1 MPSSVKKLPG
11 AAFLSF
17 PDMYDMLAAEL
28 RERFFCDL
36 QESVRYGDLLYMP
49 HIDNL
54 LINNLQNESEAI
66 DDGKIAQGIPSLRV
80 PYWCRTAM
88 LSPLSI
94 DFESIGDA
102 SRELSDIQRNWA
114 PYDYQFFRRSAL
126 IREKLPYI
134 NLKERSFPVRIP
146 AAPIGLYTLTG
157 KRTMLAS
164 AATTSFLP
172 AGAIRFTENHED
184 PPSRA
189 YLKLYEA
196 LTLMRLFFGCDLP
209 GKGDRCFDAG
219 ASPGGWT
226 WVLTGLGCNVLSVD
240 RAELVPELMKN
251 PRVDF
256 LRHDAFTLKPEDVGT
271 CDWVFSDVIC
281 YPERLYEWIGMWLS
295 SGLCRNMICTVKMQ
309 GGIDWQLIEK
319 FATLPDSRLVHL
331 NYNKHELTWLCCKK

>member
-1 MPSSVKKLPG
+1 MSSSIKKLPG

-17 PDMYDMLAAEL
+17 PDMYDMLVAEL
-28 RERFFCDL
+28 RERFSCDL
-36 QESVRYGDLLYMP
+36 RESVRYGDLLYVP
-49 HIDNL
+49 HTDRL
-54 LINNLQNESEAI
+54 LINNIQNSSETVGSQA
-66 DDGKIAQGIPSLRV
+66 IAQTASRLRV

-102 SRELSDIQRNWA
+102 CRALSGIQRNWA

-146 AAPIGLYTLTG
+146 TAPIGLYTLTG
-157 KRTMLAS
+157 EHTMLAS
-164 AATTSFLP
+164 SATTSFLP
-172 AGAIRFTENHED
+172 AGAIRFTENREG

-209 GKGDRCFDAG
+209 GKGERCFDAG

-226 WVLTGLGCNVLSVD
+226 WVLAGLGCDVFSVD
-240 RAELVPELMKN
+240 RAELVSELMKN
-251 PRVDF
+251 PHVDF
-256 LRHDAFTLKPEDVGT
+256 LRHDAFTLKVEEVGA
-271 CDWVFSDVIC
+271 CDWVFC
-281 YPERLYEWIGMWLS
+281 
-295 SGLCRNMICTVKMQ
+295 
-309 GGIDWQLIEK
+309 
-319 FATLPDSRLVHL
+319 
-331 NYNKHELTWLCCKK
+331 